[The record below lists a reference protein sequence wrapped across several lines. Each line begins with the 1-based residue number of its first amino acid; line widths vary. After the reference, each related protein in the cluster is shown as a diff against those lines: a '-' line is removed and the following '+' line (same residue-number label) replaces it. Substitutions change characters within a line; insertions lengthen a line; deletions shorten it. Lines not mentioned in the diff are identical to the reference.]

1 MAEERQ
7 KVVVRCTVCA
17 HFVLNGDFEGSTEV
31 LCSNS
36 RCGATLFVSLKDGA
50 VTIKAV
56 PKKARPTTTTT

>member
-1 MAEERQ
+1 MAEEKARQ
-7 KVVVRCTVCA
+7 KVVVRCTVCS

-50 VTIKAV
+50 VTIKAE
-56 PKKARPTTTTT
+56 PKVRPVKTT